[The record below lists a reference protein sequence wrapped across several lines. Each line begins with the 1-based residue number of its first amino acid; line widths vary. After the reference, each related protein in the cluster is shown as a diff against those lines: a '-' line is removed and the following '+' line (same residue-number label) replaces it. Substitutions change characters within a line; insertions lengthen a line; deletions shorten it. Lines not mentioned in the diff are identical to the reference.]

1 MNRIILSLDNLVP
14 RKVLD
19 IAELLSPYVAG
30 FKFNDLLI
38 ESIDII
44 YATKWVNTK
53 CLIMADPKL
62 YDIPNTMSNSYRKY
76 LEAGADIVTV
86 HASASWDAQ
95 DEYKDNLCG
104 VTVLTSFTDN
114 DLLFSNIND
123 TVKQLAKRCYD
134 WGYGYLVCSPQ
145 DLDLISDIKIKK
157 ICPGVRP
164 EWYTTSDD
172 QKRTMTPSEAIS
184 KGADYLVIGRPILE
198 SNDMISA
205 VKRINKEIEGL

>member
-104 VTVLTSFTDN
+104 VTVLTP
-114 DLLFSNIND
+114 FS
-123 TVKQLAKRCYD
+123 
-134 WGYGYLVCSPQ
+134 
-145 DLDLISDIKIKK
+145 
-157 ICPGVRP
+157 
-164 EWYTTSDD
+164 
-172 QKRTMTPSEAIS
+172 
-184 KGADYLVIGRPILE
+184 
-198 SNDMISA
+198 
-205 VKRINKEIEGL
+205 

>member
-1 MNRIILSLDNLVP
+1 MRRVELCIRILNIN
-14 RKVLD
+14 
-19 IAELLSPYVAG
+19 
-30 FKFNDLLI
+30 
-38 ESIDII
+38 
-44 YATKWVNTK
+44 
-53 CLIMADPKL
+53 
-62 YDIPNTMSNSYRKY
+62 Y
-76 LEAGADIVTV
+76 LP
-86 HASASWDAQ
+86 
-95 DEYKDNLCG
+95 NLCFAKWTRLR
-104 VTVLTSFTDN
+104 VCFTFLSFFSLSFTDN
-114 DLLFSNIND
+114 DLLFGNVND

-205 VKRINKEIEGL
+205 VP